1 MFGNLQART
10 NTEMG
15 LFALSV
21 IKLVGV
27 VMMLSHLLACSW
39 YGIGDVPDGW
49 VRIENE
55 TGIVHWDVGDQYLYT
70 YQWSLSRL
78 HPSTIEKNLLLRT
91 TNERIFAVFGGLFAM
106 VVGAG
111 VISVVTNLLREFQE
125 KHKRRKRNL
134 ALVQTYVLKHAI
146 SVPLAVR
153 AKRYIDFEHEAKL
166 RSEREAE
173 LLAILPHDMVLEFQ
187 HEAYSPVTN
196 RHDFFAE
203 LHCKDL
209 RTHYHICH
217 KAISSTLVLSGEV
230 VFTSGDACGRMR
242 FVTEGAL
249 SYAFGSVAQSERL
262 KPQPPGKDAWHG
274 VDIQPVSVG
283 IGLSEAVLWTPW
295 EHRGELWSPH
305 GGSLLAVA
313 AEEFADVLRKHEQG
327 LVVAAIHARFFV
339 EELNAT
345 SVADLSDLPVSPSRR
360 DRPTSPTVGQDLSSS
375 GSGLLAKVRH
385 ASQRISTVARGRID
399 VGAPKDEE
407 EHPAQR
413 TRRKSRPPKTRRS
426 TRPSGRG

>member
-111 VISVVTNLLREFQE
+111 VVSVITNLMREFQE
-125 KHKRRKRNL
+125 KHKRRKKNL
-134 ALVQTYVLKHAI
+134 ALVQAYVLKY
-146 SVPLAVR
+146 SLSPQLAVR

-166 RSEREAE
+166 RTEREAE
-173 LLAILPHDMVLEFQ
+173 LFTILPHSMILDFQ
-187 HEAYSPVTN
+187 YEALTPLVTRHE
-196 RHDFFAE
+196 FFAE
-203 LHCKDL
+203 IHHKQI
-209 RTHYHICH
+209 RTHYDICH
-217 KAISSTLVLSGEV
+217 HALMTSMVPSGEV
-230 VFTSGDACGRMR
+230 VFSAGDACGRMR
-242 FVTEGAL
+242 IASAGRFAYRLGRVALAEG
-249 SYAFGSVAQSERL
+249 E
-262 KPQPPGKDAWHG
+262 
-274 VDIQPVSVG
+274 
-283 IGLSEAVLWTPW
+283 
-295 EHRGELWSPH
+295 
-305 GGSLLAVA
+305 
-313 AEEFADVLRKHEQG
+313 
-327 LVVAAIHARFFV
+327 
-339 EELNAT
+339 
-345 SVADLSDLPVSPSRR
+345 
-360 DRPTSPTVGQDLSSS
+360 
-375 GSGLLAKVRH
+375 
-385 ASQRISTVARGRID
+385 
-399 VGAPKDEE
+399 DE
-407 EHPAQR
+407 
-413 TRRKSRPPKTRRS
+413 
-426 TRPSGRG
+426 